1 MIEIENLKLNCFCVL
16 ERGLMIVLF
25 IIKFCIIKVRIKEK
39 VEIVEIIF
47 MNYVI
52 LSYKLEF

>member
-1 MIEIENLKLNCFCVL
+1 MIEIEKLKLNCFCVL
-16 ERGLMIVLF
+16 EKGLMIVLF